1 MMAMQDS
8 TFTFDRFTLSISKRS
23 LFADGEPVR
32 LGARALELLILL
44 VEKAGELVT
53 KEQLMQR
60 AWPDATVDENAMR
73 VHLSA
78 LRKVL
83 GETADGISFIQNETG
98 RGYRWV
104 IPVSVAG
111 AQAAPVPTASPRP
124 SYFLPASLGR
134 IIGRDEVVHGLSELF
149 PDRRLVTIAGPGG
162 IGKTTV
168 ALAVAHRVANEQKI
182 AGCFI
187 DLAPLA
193 SGTLVVSALS
203 SQLGIAV
210 SGSAEQAIVAALAD
224 ETVLIVFDNCEHVVD
239 AVARLA
245 ETILQGALG
254 VNILVTSREPL
265 RAAGESI
272 FRLQTLEVPAYA
284 TGMTTREAREFSAVQ
299 LFCNKAEASSSGFE
313 LTDSDVPAVLDICS
327 RLDGIPLALEMA
339 ASRMD
344 LLNVQEMARRLDD
357 RFTVLTRGR
366 RTAMPRQQT
375 LRATLDWSHELLSDT
390 EKAVFRR
397 LSVFRSS
404 FELDSA
410 IAVCLGPGLEDFV
423 VFDALTALVEKSLV
437 TMDRR
442 DRSSLYRLLDTT
454 RFYAA
459 EKLGK
464 GAEFNETM
472 QRHGQKCLKLF
483 SSEITTWDGK
493 NPAQW
498 LAVNSWRVD
507 DLRAVF
513 DWAFTSGDHKLGL
526 DLVVASASIW
536 FHLSLPSEY
545 LAIARR
551 AMASISG
558 TDLVGSA
565 AELELLAT
573 FGHALWHTSG
583 PTEDMNDAFKRAV
596 EIADELDLQ
605 GHKLRAVWGLWARAI
620 LFGNYHES
628 LSLAEG
634 FKGPAYDTG
643 ELANIQTADHML
655 ALSHHF
661 IGNQEESLRLLMK
674 VIAGDDAPVRANHTN
689 HAQVDG
695 KTAVLALLMRITW
708 LQGDSERALEL
719 AKDCAEDALALDH
732 DLSICYGLAIG
743 CIPVAMWCG
752 ERELADEWNRDLVR
766 RATKRGLRHW
776 QAWSDGFA
784 AILTGTNVFP
794 RDATAM
800 QAEVFASLTPA
811 ALSDE
816 LLERLET
823 KGSLWC
829 GPEFMR
835 IAAMRADSTA
845 EASREALESA
855 RAMAKHQGAVA
866 WERRIEALRASDGNF
881 PVARR
886 YAAVRSGQGTED

>member
-8 TFTFDRFTLSISKRS
+8 TYTFDRFTLSIPKRS

-32 LGARALELLILL
+32 LGARALELLFLL
-44 VEKAGELVT
+44 VERAGDLVT

-83 GETADGISFIQNETG
+83 GETADGVSFIQNETG

-104 IPVSVAG
+104 VPVSSAG
-111 AQAAPVPTASPRP
+111 AQVIAVPANRLSSRL
-124 SYFLPASLGR
+124 SYFLPANLAQV
-134 IIGRDEVVHGLSELF
+134 IGRDEVIEGLAELF
-149 PDRRLVTIAGPGG
+149 PERRLVTIAGPGG

-168 ALAVAHRVANEQKI
+168 ALAVAHKVASERKT

-193 SGTLVVSALS
+193 NGTLVVSALA

-224 ETVLIVFDNCEHVVD
+224 QSVLVVFDNCEHVVD
-239 AVARLA
+239 AVAQLA
-245 ETILQGALG
+245 ETILQGAPG

-272 FRLQTLEVPAYA
+272 FRLQTLEAPVYVA
-284 TGMTTREAREFSAVQ
+284 GMTAGEAQGFSAVQ
-299 LFCNKAEASSSGFE
+299 LFCNKAKASSSSFE
-313 LTDSDVPAVLDICS
+313 LNDRDVPAVLDICS

-357 RFTVLTRGR
+357 RFAILTKGR

-410 IAVCLGPGLEDFV
+410 IAACLGPGMEDFV
-423 VFDALTALVEKSLV
+423 VFDGLTALVEKSLV

-464 GAEFNETM
+464 GAEFNEVM
-472 QRHGQKCLKLF
+472 QRLGRLCLKLF
-483 SSEITTWDGK
+483 STEITAWDGK

-498 LAVNSWRVD
+498 LAANSWRVD

-513 DWAFTSGDHKLGL
+513 DWAFGTGDHKLGV

-545 LAIARR
+545 LAIARQ
-551 AMASISG
+551 AMAAISG

-573 FGHALWHTSG
+573 FGHALWHTAG
-583 PTEDMNDAFKRAV
+583 PTQDMNNAFKRAA
-596 EIADELDLQ
+596 EIADQLDLQ

-628 LSLAEG
+628 LSLAER

-643 ELANIQTADHML
+643 ELANVQTADHML

-752 ERELADEWNRDLVR
+752 EPLLADQWNRHLTR
-766 RATKRGLRHW
+766 RTTKRGLRHW
-776 QAWSDGFA
+776 QAWSDGFVA
-784 AILTGTNVFP
+784 VLTGTNVFP
-794 RDATAM
+794 KDATAM

-811 ALSDE
+811 ALTDE
-816 LLERLET
+816 LLARLET
-823 KGSLWC
+823 EGSLWC
-829 GPEFMR
+829 APELMR
-835 IAAMRADSTA
+835 LGAMRADLTA
-845 EASREALESA
+845 EAADEALGAA
-855 RAMAKHQGAVA
+855 RAAAKLQGAIA
-866 WERRIEALRASDGNF
+866 WERRIDALS
-881 PVARR
+881 
-886 YAAVRSGQGTED
+886 AAVSSDAVPG